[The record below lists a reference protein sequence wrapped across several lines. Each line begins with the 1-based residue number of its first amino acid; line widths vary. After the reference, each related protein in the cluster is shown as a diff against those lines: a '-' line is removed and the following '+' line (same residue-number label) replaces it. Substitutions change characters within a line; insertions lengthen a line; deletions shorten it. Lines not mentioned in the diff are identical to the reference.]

1 MLRTFSSRLRSAP
14 ATRSARAFTTTPR
27 RNFVVDLTRRA
38 EVKEPLAPTQNE
50 DLVDI
55 SSQFKHIQT
64 KDGTSAASDLARRLS
79 QAVLPKLERPDV
91 KKVMIVGSGGLS
103 IGQAGEFDYSGKSS
117 LCDPHPVPPRLRL
130 FTDRRCPSHQGHE
143 GVEHRDH
150 PAQPQHRDHPDF
162 SPDGLRGLL

>member
-1 MLRTFSSRLRSAP
+1 M
-14 ATRSARAFTTTPR
+14 
-27 RNFVVDLTRRA
+27 DLTRRA
-38 EVKEPLAPTQNE
+38 EVKDTIAPTQNE

-103 IGQAGEFDYSGKSS
+103 IGQAGEFDYSGAFSS
-117 LCDPHPVPPRLRL
+117 RRGFSASPESASLMLPVTTTGAQAIKAMKESNIETILLNPNIA
-130 FTDRRCPSHQGHE
+130 TIQTSHQMASE
-143 GVEHRDH
+143 VYCE
-150 PAQPQHRDHPDF
+150 
-162 SPDGLRGLL
+162 LLP